1 LRIVIATLNPH
12 KLRELGGLL
21 SAHSLVPLPYWAKL
35 PPEMGGTFSDNAVPK
50 AHAAAAAAGIPA
62 VADDSGLVVPALG
75 GAPGVYSAR
84 FAGEGATD
92 EQNLQ
97 KLLDEMRGRDNREA
111 AYVCALAFVEPDGTK
126 YVFEGRCEGRLLDEP
141 RGEGG
146 FGYDPVF
153 VPADLNGDERTMA
166 ELSQEEKDELS
177 HRGRAVRALCEWL
190 PPAP

>member
-1 LRIVIATLNPH
+1 MRIVIATLNPH

-21 SAHSLVPLPYWAKL
+21 AGHSLVPLPYWAKL
-35 PPEMGGTFSDNAVPK
+35 PPEMGGTFEDNAVPK

-62 VADDSGLVVPALG
+62 VADDSGIVVPALG
-75 GAPGVYSAR
+75 GAPGVHSAR

-97 KLLDEMRGRDNREA
+97 KLLAEMRGKENREA
-111 AYVCALAFVEPDGTK
+111 AYVCAIAFVEPDGTK
-126 YVFEGRCEGRLLDEP
+126 QVFEARCEGRLIEAP

-166 ELSQEEKDELS
+166 ELSREEKDEIS
-177 HRGRAVRALCEWL
+177 HRGRAARALCEWL
-190 PPAP
+190 PPGP

>member
-1 LRIVIATLNPH
+1 MIATLNPH

-62 VADDSGLVVPALG
+62 VADDSGIVVPALG
-75 GAPGVYSAR
+75 GAPGVHSAR
-84 FAGEGATD
+84 FAGENATD

-97 KLLDEMRGRDNREA
+97 KLLDDMRGRENREA
-111 AYVCALAFVEPDGTK
+111 AYVCAIAFVEPDGTK
-126 YVFEGRCEGRLLDEP
+126 YVFEGRCEGRLAESP
-141 RGEGG
+141 RGAGG

-177 HRGRAVRALCEWL
+177 HRARAVRALCEWL
-190 PPAP
+190 PPVP